1 MVGKTPRARKN
12 DRQRM
17 ETIAKHCGCLPC
29 LLLGHL
35 DVLTTVEHVTDG
47 GRRVGKEE
55 QHQWTI
61 GLCPFHHF
69 GTCRPGWSRQ
79 QMSGEYGP
87 PLPWGRHNFEDYFG
101 DEVEILVRVQD
112 FMLELFDRQPWP
124 EYALPREVARKVRI
138 FWIDINAAPSRY
150 TVQS

>member
-12 DRQRM
+12 DKQRM

-29 LLLGHL
+29 LLMGHL
-35 DVLTTVEHVTDG
+35 DIHTTIEHVTES
-47 GRRVGKEE
+47 GRRVGKNE

-61 GLCPFHHF
+61 GLCVWHHF
-69 GTCRPGWSRQ
+69 GRCSNNWSRM

-87 PLPWGRHNFEDYFG
+87 PLTWGRREFEGHFG
-101 DEVEILVRVQD
+101 DELKVLIPVQN
-112 FMLELFDRQPWP
+112 FLLELFDRKPWP
-124 EYALPREVARKVRI
+124 EYALPREVARELRNN
-138 FWIDINAAPSRY
+138 WIYRNAPPSRY